1 MTVRMYAL
9 TSNGLARSRNGERYL
24 RPEAFTFPGGE
35 HHLRSIPEFDE
46 PVTWIADV
54 RGADPNDLIKAA
66 LLADVAHSRDD
77 GFVLLLPYLPAA
89 RADRGVPAGAAVYAD
104 LVNTMRADHVVVVDP
119 HSPAATRHLAGI
131 HITDHVD
138 LVERAM
144 RLWDHD
150 RPELEIDAVIAPD
163 KGAGDRTERVAERLG
178 VDLYKA
184 DKRRDFETGR
194 ILGIEMKEG
203 LPKSGRYLVV
213 DDICDGGGTFVGLAD
228 AIGVPREQLSL
239 WVTHGIFS
247 GQANYLRDCYSRIL
261 TTDSHPGHNRVDV
274 ATTIIPTFVHML
286 AAVPAPKGQS

>member
-1 MTVRMYAL
+1 MTIRMHAL

-35 HHLRSIPEFDE
+35 HHLRNIPEFDE

-89 RADRGVPAGAAVYAD
+89 RADRGAPLGLRVYAN
-104 LVNTMRADHVVVVDP
+104 LINTMTADRVVVIDP
-119 HSPAATRHLAGI
+119 HSPAAARHLPGI
-131 HITDHVD
+131 HVTDHTE
-138 LVERAM
+138 LVERAV

-150 RPELEIDAVIAPD
+150 RPELALDAVIAPD
-163 KGAGDRTERVAERLG
+163 KGARDRAASVAARLG
-178 VDLYKA
+178 IDLYQA

-194 ILGIEMKEG
+194 ILGIEMTEG

-213 DDICDGGGTFVGLAD
+213 DDICDGGGTFAGLAE

-247 GQANYLRDCYSRIL
+247 GQANYLRDYYSRII